1 MTRLAEDIGIQT
13 EDGYA
18 VLIGKGTELT
28 GHLVH
33 TELLSTGA
41 EYQRSIKLK
50 LVATNPAAD
59 QAWRK
64 LGEIELAGIKPAP
77 RGVPQIRLRV
87 TITASGLVD
96 AGVHELG
103 TGNFHTCPCTPVA
116 VVDDYECQRVSRL

>member
-1 MTRLAEDIGIQT
+1 MRLLAEDVGIQT
-13 EDGYA
+13 EDGYS

-41 EYQRSIKLK
+41 EYQRSIKLR

-64 LGEIELAGIKPAP
+64 LAEIELAGIKPAP

-103 TGNFHTCPCTPVA
+103 TGNFQTMACNPVTVA
-116 VVDDYECQRVSRL
+116 GEDE